1 MVAPRLSANLLWRGR
16 IGRILLDIIEL
27 LKSAFM
33 GLVEGITEWLPI
45 SSTGHMILVDEFVK
59 MNVTEQ
65 FWNMFLVVIQL
76 GAILAV
82 CVLFFHDLNPFSP
95 SKGKDGR
102 RDTWVLWG
110 KIVLGCIPAAA
121 IGLPLND
128 WMEEHF
134 YNAPVVAL
142 ALIVYG
148 VLFIVIENWRAKK
161 HEEAA
166 FASNF
171 GGRAVVSGA
180 RPAGA
185 HFAAAAPVAEDEDD
199 AADEDLDF
207 GSIATLEDL
216 SWKTALGIGCFQV
229 LSLVPGTSRSGS
241 TIIGGLLL
249 GCTRSV
255 ASKFTFFLAIPVMFG
270 ASALK
275 LVKYFLKG
283 GTFGA
288 NELAILGVGCLV
300 AFAVSLVAI
309 KWLMGF
315 VRRHDFKCFGWYR
328 IVLGIV
334 VLAYFFAIA
343 PMLGL

>member
-1 MVAPRLSANLLWRGR
+1 MGHRPHRPQNIYRRVSNEGVP
-16 IGRILLDIIEL
+16 LDIIEL

-33 GLVEGITEWLPI
+33 GLVEGITEWLPV

-59 MNVTEQ
+59 MNVSET

-82 CVLFFHDLNPFSP
+82 CVLFFHELNPFSP
-95 SKGKDGR
+95 SKGKEGR

-110 KIVLGCIPAAA
+110 GDRPAAQRLD
-121 IGLPLND
+121 G
-128 WMEEHF
+128 
-134 YNAPVVAL
+134 
-142 ALIVYG
+142 G
-148 VLFIVIENWRAKK
+148 
-161 HEEAA
+161 A
-166 FASNF
+166 FLQCSRR
-171 GGRAVVSGA
+171 G
-180 RPAGA
+180 AGA
-185 HFAAAAPVAEDEDD
+185 HCVRRAVYRDRELARKQARGNDRCRFVWFACCGVGWTSRRCALCGATAEDEDD
-199 AADEDLDF
+199 DENLDF

-275 LVKYFLKG
+275 LVKYFVKG

-288 NELAILGVGCLV
+288 NEIAILGVGCIV
-300 AFAVSLVAI
+300 AFVVSLIAI

-315 VRRHDFKCFGWYR
+315 VRRHDFKCFGVYR
-328 IVLGIV
+328 IILGIV
-334 VLAYFFAIA
+334 VLAYFFVLE

>member
-1 MVAPRLSANLLWRGR
+1 MN
-16 IGRILLDIIEL
+16 IIEL

-45 SSTGHMILVDEFVK
+45 SSTGHMILVDEFIK
-59 MNVTEQ
+59 MDVSQ
-65 FWNMFLVVIQL
+65 RFLDMFLVVVQL

-82 CVLFFHDLNPFSP
+82 CVLFFYDLNPFSP
-95 SKGKDGR
+95 SKGKEGR
-102 RDTWVLWG
+102 RATWTLWG
-110 KIVLGCIPAAA
+110 KIVLGCIPAAV

-134 YNAPVVAL
+134 YNAVVVAI

-148 VLFIVIENWRAKK
+148 VLFIVIENRRADQRYQMAL
-161 HEEAA
+161 EGTLPG
-166 FASNF
+166 S
-171 GGRAVVSGA
+171 

-185 HFAAAAPVAEDEDD
+185 HFASAATVDPDDEN
-199 AADEDLDF
+199 ADF
-207 GSIATLEDL
+207 GTITSLEDL
-216 SWKTALGIGCFQV
+216 SWKTAFGIGCFQV

-275 LVKYFLKG
+275 LVKYFIKG

-288 NELAILGVGCLV
+288 NEIVTLLVGCVV
-300 AFAVSLVAI
+300 AFVVSLVAI

-315 VRRHDFKCFGWYR
+315 VRKHDFKGFGVYR

-334 VLAYFFAIA
+334 VLAYFLVLS
-343 PMLGL
+343 PVLGL